1 MFGSK
6 MKRVRIIGSRPY
18 SLSGQLCRAR
28 LEGKR
33 EYREKNV
40 EIIGMDKEYPYWKES
55 GWRKIGKVFKG
66 YYETDYGKWYG
77 MVEETYGGNYSFFIL
92 KPPYVLKNGA
102 HGDCFSYKGNGKY
115 SIHFSQKPEDI
126 SSGILTVEQLITE
139 LFEKDRKGGQQ
150 KWQNGENIKEFILT
164 QLKKI

>member
-1 MFGSK
+1 

-33 EYREKNV
+33 RYKERNV
-40 EIIGMDKEYPYWKES
+40 EIIGTDRDYPYWKES
-55 GWRKIGKVFKG
+55 GWRKIGKVFQG

-77 MVEETYGGNYSFFIL
+77 VVEETYQGSYSFFIF

-102 HGDCFSYKGNGKY
+102 HRDCFSGKGNGRY

-139 LFEKDRKGGQQ
+139 SFEKEKRGGQQ
-150 KWQNGENIKEFILT
+150 KWQDGGKIKEFILT
-164 QLKKI
+164 QLGKL